1 MSFVDKTII
10 VTGASSG
17 IGAATAK
24 RFLSLGAKVLLVAR
38 NREQMEEMFSSYDS
52 NQYCIYPFDLTKLD
66 QINTFVSDIIRKEGP
81 IDIVFNNAGISQ
93 FGYFEDSDPVSYTH
107 LRAHET

>member
-38 NREQMEEMFSSYDS
+38 NREQMEEMFSSYNS
-52 NQYCIYPFDLTKLD
+52 NQL
-66 QINTFVSDIIRKEGP
+66 QSNRS
-81 IDIVFNNAGISQ
+81 IDIMNEF
-93 FGYFEDSDPVSYTH
+93 FEVLDSPNFLIDKELVNI
-107 LRAHET
+107 LRK